1 MPPLTV
7 ARIVFILILSLVV
20 GIYVYSK
27 WLKLLSILNLKN
39 PKPIQFLSAVLLCTL
54 MAAPAF
60 TLFLR
65 SEMDLREHGA
75 MYVLF
80 TLSSIWFIW
89 VIGTLIMFIPLDAF
103 SAIKKFFQR
112 WIKKP
117 QLVGEPDAVNDT
129 VNPARREFLSKTATL
144 APLAVGFGF
153 PSVITAYSLINNR
166 SDYTVRAMTLQF
178 PNLPNELH
186 GLKIAQISDIHSGLY
201 MPQRKMEEITEVV
214 NALSP
219 DLITLTG
226 DFVSSFKEEIEPF
239 AKGFQGLKST
249 FGTFSC
255 AGNHDEWAGISA
267 IQSAMNKK
275 KLNLLRNRTETL
287 HIDGAPFN
295 VIGMDFTR
303 DKTHYLERALKSAD
317 KEGFNLLLCHHPD
330 FFTHAKRFGI
340 DLMLAGH
347 THGGQIALH
356 FGGLDFY
363 PIDLFYKYPRGLYEE
378 GESQSQKL
386 YVNLG
391 IGITATP
398 LRTVQAEIALITL
411 QRTNHHLIIKNQS

>member
-7 ARIVFILILSLVV
+7 ARLAFILILSLLV
-20 GIYVYSK
+20 GIYIYSK
-27 WLKLLSILNLKN
+27 LLKLIASLNLKN
-39 PKPIQFLSAVLLCTL
+39 PKPIQLICAVLLCML
-54 MAAPAF
+54 MTTPAF

-65 SEMDLREHGA
+65 SEMDIREHGA
-75 MYVLF
+75 MYLLF

-89 VIGTLIMFIPLDAF
+89 VVGTVLTFVPLDAF
-103 SAIKKFFQR
+103 STVRHFLQR
-112 WIKKP
+112 WMKP
-117 QLVGEPDAVNDT
+117 TELVGNSDTPEPPLDLS
-129 VNPARREFLSKTATL
+129 RRDFLNKSATL

-153 PSVITAYSLINNR
+153 PSVVTAYSLINNR
-166 SDYTVRAMTLQF
+166 SDYIVHAMTLRF
-178 PNLPNELH
+178 PNLPNELR

-201 MPQRKMEEITEVV
+201 MPMRKMEEITEVV
-214 NALSP
+214 NAQSP

-267 IQSAMNKK
+267 IESALNQKN
-275 KLNLLRNRTETL
+275 LNLLRNRTQPLT
-287 HIDGAPFN
+287 IDGATLN

-303 DKTHYLERALKSAD
+303 EKTHYLQHALQSSHRD
-317 KEGFNLLLCHHPD
+317 GFHLLLCHHPD
-330 FFTHAKRFGI
+330 FFIHAKPMGI

-347 THGGQIALH
+347 THGGQIALD
-356 FGGLDFY
+356 FGGLEFY

-378 GESQSQKL
+378 GEAHAQKL

-411 QRTNHHLIIKNQS
+411 EKA

>member
-7 ARIVFILILSLVV
+7 ARIALILVLSLLV
-20 GIYVYSK
+20 GLYVYSK
-27 WLKLLSILNLKN
+27 LLKLIATLNLKN
-39 PKPIQFLSAVLLCTL
+39 PKPVQVLSALVLCAL
-54 MAAPAF
+54 MSTPAL

-65 SEMDLREHGA
+65 SEMDLREHSA
-75 MYVLF
+75 MYALF

-89 VIGTLIMFIPLDAF
+89 VVGMIIVFVPIDAF
-103 SAIKKFFQR
+103 RAVKGFLQR
-112 WIKKP
+112 LIKKP
-117 QLVGEPDAVNDT
+117 ELVGAPNEETNLS
-129 VNPARREFLSKTATL
+129 RRDFLSKTTAL

-166 SDYTVRAMTLQF
+166 SDYIVNSMTLRF
-178 PNLPNELH
+178 PNLPNELR

-214 NALSP
+214 NAQSP
-219 DLITLTG
+219 DLIALTG
-226 DFVSSFKEEIEPF
+226 DFVSSFPEEIEPF

-255 AGNHDEWAGISA
+255 AGNHDEWAGIRAIESA
-267 IQSAMNKK
+267 LNEK

-287 HIDGAPFN
+287 AIGNAKLN

-303 DKTHYLERALKSAD
+303 EKKHYLERALTNAD
-317 KEGFNLLLCHHPD
+317 KDGFNLLLCHHPD
-330 FFTHAKRFGI
+330 FFTHAKTFGI

-347 THGGQIALH
+347 THGGQIALD
-356 FGGLDFY
+356 FAGFEFY

-378 GESQSQKL
+378 GNHQSQKL

-411 QRTNHHLIIKNQS
+411 DRA

>member
-7 ARIVFILILSLVV
+7 ARIALILVLSLLV
-20 GIYVYSK
+20 GMYVYSK
-27 WLKLLSILNLKN
+27 LLKLIATLNLKN
-39 PKPIQFLSAVLLCTL
+39 PKPVQVSSAVVLCAL
-54 MAAPAF
+54 MATPAL

-75 MYVLF
+75 MYALF

-89 VIGTLIMFIPLDAF
+89 VVGMVVVFVPIDAF
-103 SAIKKFFQR
+103 RAVKGFFQR
-112 WIKKP
+112 FVKKP
-117 QLVGEPDAVNDT
+117 ELIGAPDNDT
-129 VNPARREFLSKTATL
+129 NLSRRDFLSKTTAL

-166 SDYTVRAMTLQF
+166 SDYIVNSMTLRF
-178 PNLPNELH
+178 PNLPNALR

-214 NALSP
+214 NSLSP
-219 DLITLTG
+219 DLIALTG
-226 DFVSSFKEEIEPF
+226 DFVSSFPEEIEPF

-255 AGNHDEWAGISA
+255 AGNHDEWAGIRAIESA
-267 IQSAMNKK
+267 LNEK

-287 HIDGAPFN
+287 TIDGVKLN

-303 DKTHYLERALKSAD
+303 EKKYYLERALTNAD

-330 FFTHAKRFGI
+330 FFTHAKTFGI

-347 THGGQIALH
+347 THGGQIALD
-356 FGGLDFY
+356 FAGFEFY
-363 PIDLFYKYPRGLYEE
+363 PIDLFYKYPRGLFEE
-378 GESQSQKL
+378 GNNQSQKL

-411 QRTNHHLIIKNQS
+411 ERA

>member
-7 ARIVFILILSLVV
+7 LRIALFLILSLIV
-20 GIYVYSK
+20 GLYIYSK
-27 WLKLLSILNLKN
+27 FLKLIAALKLKN
-39 PKPIQFLSAVLLCTL
+39 PKPIQLLSAIVICTL
-54 MAAPAF
+54 MAIPAF

-65 SEMDLREHGA
+65 SEINLREHGF
-75 MYVLF
+75 MYALF

-89 VIGTLIMFIPLDAF
+89 VIGTVITFVPLDVF
-103 SAIKKFFQR
+103 SAVRAFFQR
-112 WIKKP
+112 WRKP
-117 QLVGEPDAVNDT
+117 LVLIGKPHAVEPATNFS
-129 VNPARREFLSKTATL
+129 RREFLSKSTAL
-144 APLAVGFGF
+144 VPLAVGFGF
-153 PSVITAYSLINNR
+153 PSVITAYSLVNNR
-166 SDYTVRAMTLQF
+166 SDYTLHSMTLEF
-178 PNLPNELH
+178 PNLPDELC
-186 GLKIAQISDIHSGLY
+186 GFKIAHISDIHSGLY

-214 NALSP
+214 NAQFP
-219 DLITLTG
+219 DLIALTG

-239 AKGFQGLKST
+239 VKGFKGLKST

-267 IQSAMNKK
+267 IESAFNQTN
-275 KLNLLRNRTETL
+275 LSLLRNRTAVL
-287 HIDGAPFN
+287 NIDGAILN
-295 VIGMDFTR
+295 VIGIDFTR
-303 DKTHYLERALKSAD
+303 EKIHYLDTALQSAHPD
-317 KEGFNLLLCHHPD
+317 GFNLLLSHHPD

-347 THGGQIALH
+347 THGGQIALE
-356 FGGLDFY
+356 FAGIEFY

-378 GESQSQKL
+378 GIGQSQKL

-411 QRTNHHLIIKNQS
+411 QKKT

>member
-7 ARIVFILILSLVV
+7 FRITFILILSLAV
-20 GIYVYSK
+20 GIYIYSK
-27 WLKLLSILNLKN
+27 LLKLIATLNLKN
-39 PKPIQFLSAVLLCTL
+39 PKPIQLFSAVLLCAL
-54 MAAPAF
+54 MATPAF

-65 SEMDLREHGA
+65 SEMDIREHSA

-89 VIGTLIMFIPLDAF
+89 VVGTVITFVPLDAF
-103 SAIKKFFQR
+103 SAIKNYFQR

-117 QLVGEPDAVNDT
+117 QLVGEPVAVDGSEDHT
-129 VNPARREFLSKTATL
+129 VNHARREFLSKATTL

-153 PSVITAYSLINNR
+153 PSVVTAYSLINNR
-166 SDYTVRAMTLQF
+166 SDYLIHSMTLRF
-178 PNLPNELH
+178 PNLPNELR

-201 MPQRKMEEITEVV
+201 MPQRKMEEITEVI
-214 NALSP
+214 NAQSP

-267 IQSAMNKK
+267 IESAMNEK
-275 KLNLLRNRTETL
+275 KLNLLRNRTESL
-287 HIDGAPFN
+287 NIDGAKFN

-303 DKTHYLERALKSAD
+303 EKTHYLERALNSAD
-317 KEGFNLLLCHHPD
+317 KDGFNLLLCHHPD

-347 THGGQIALH
+347 THGGQIALD
-356 FGGLDFY
+356 FGGFEFY

-378 GESQSQKL
+378 GASQSQKL

-411 QRTNHHLIIKNQS
+411 EKA

>member
-7 ARIVFILILSLVV
+7 ARIALILILSLAV
-20 GIYVYSK
+20 GIYVYTK
-27 WLKLLSILNLKN
+27 LLKLIETLNLKN
-39 PKPIQFLSAVLLCTL
+39 PKPVQLISAVLLCAL
-54 MAAPAF
+54 MATPAL

-65 SEMDLREHGA
+65 SEMDIREHGA
-75 MYVLF
+75 MYALF

-89 VIGTLIMFIPLDAF
+89 VVAMVIIFIPLDAF
-103 SAIKKFFQR
+103 NSVRKFFQR
-112 WIKKP
+112 FVKTPEPI
-117 QLVGEPDAVNDT
+117 GEPDSEVDLS
-129 VNPARREFLSKTATL
+129 RRDFLNKTATL
-144 APLAVGFGF
+144 TPLAIGFGF
-153 PSVITAYSLINNR
+153 PSIITAYSLINNR
-166 SDYTVRAMTLQF
+166 SDYTVHAMTLRF

-201 MPQRKMEEITEVV
+201 MPQRKMEEITEVI
-214 NALSP
+214 NAHSP
-219 DLITLTG
+219 DLIALTG

-239 AKGFQGLKST
+239 VKGFQGLKST

-267 IQSAMNKK
+267 IESAMNEK
-275 KLNLLRNRTETL
+275 KLNLLRNRTEVL
-287 HIDGAPFN
+287 HIDGALLN

-303 DKTHYLERALKSAD
+303 EKKHYLERALKSAEKD
-317 KEGFNLLLCHHPD
+317 GFNLLLCHHPD
-330 FFTHAKRFGI
+330 FFTHAKAFAI

-347 THGGQIALH
+347 THGGQIALD
-356 FGGLDFY
+356 FGGLEFY

-378 GESQSQKL
+378 GEQQAQKL

-411 QRTNHHLIIKNQS
+411 EQG

>member
-1 MPPLTV
+1 MPPLTI
-7 ARIVFILILSLVV
+7 ARIALILILSLIV

-27 WLKLLSILNLKN
+27 LLKLIATLNLKN
-39 PKPIQFLSAVLLCTL
+39 PKPIQLFCAVLLCAL
-54 MAAPAF
+54 MATPAF

-65 SEMDLREHGA
+65 SELDLREHGA
-75 MYVLF
+75 MYALF

-89 VIGTLIMFIPLDAF
+89 VVGTVIMFVPLDAF
-103 SAIKKFFQR
+103 SAIKNFFQR

-117 QLVGEPDAVNDT
+117 QLVNDSDAVDD
-129 VNPARREFLSKTATL
+129 VASPSRREFLSKTAAL

-153 PSVITAYSLINNR
+153 PSVITAYSVVNNR
-166 SDYTVRAMTLQF
+166 SDYIVHSMTLRF
-178 PNLPNELH
+178 AHLPNELR

-201 MPQRKMEEITEVV
+201 MPQRKMEEITEVI
-214 NALSP
+214 NAQSP

-239 AKGFQGLKST
+239 ARGFQGLKST

-255 AGNHDEWAGISA
+255 AGNHDEWAGIAA
-267 IQSAMNKK
+267 IESAMNEK
-275 KLNLLRNRTETL
+275 KLNLLRNRTESL
-287 HIDGAPFN
+287 NIDGAKFN
-295 VIGMDFTR
+295 IIGMDFTR
-303 DKTHYLERALKSAD
+303 EKIHYLERALNSAD

-347 THGGQIALH
+347 THGGQIALD
-356 FGGLDFY
+356 FGGFEFY

-378 GESQSQKL
+378 GEFQSQKL

-411 QRTNHHLIIKNQS
+411 ERA